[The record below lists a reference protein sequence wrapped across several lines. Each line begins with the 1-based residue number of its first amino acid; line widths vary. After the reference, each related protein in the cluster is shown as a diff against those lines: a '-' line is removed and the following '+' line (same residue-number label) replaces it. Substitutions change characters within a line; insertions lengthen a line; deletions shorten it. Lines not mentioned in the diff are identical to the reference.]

1 MNLLNN
7 DPKVKSFLNFTK
19 GEGFGRPL
27 IESAITGK
35 PLIVSNWSGHVDF
48 IHPDYNVLVGGELKS
63 VHKSASN
70 EFLVKEAQWFN
81 INTEIASKAMK
92 DVFKHYKRYIEK
104 SRKQTQHIKNN
115 FSLEVMVEK
124 LKSLLPKIEPT
135 AQTVGL
141 NLPKLKK
148 IGDKQ
153 ETPKIKLPKLKKIE
167 A

>member
-1 MNLLNN
+1 
-7 DPKVKSFLNFTK
+7 
-19 GEGFGRPL
+19 
-27 IESAITGK
+27 
-35 PLIVSNWSGHVDF
+35 
-48 IHPDYNVLVGGELKS
+48 
-63 VHKSASN
+63 
-70 EFLVKEAQWFN
+70 
-81 INTEIASKAMK
+81 MK